1 MKMDKLLIGFFC
13 LCSCVLCSCSKAD
26 NGVVKRESVI
36 APPSTAL
43 EESFVTPD
51 VAARNLIARLD
62 ARFANAFDGT
72 QKKHLRPRPNPG
84 SDQKQCRKHLGH
96 HLGHH
101 HSECS
106 QEVLQ
111 LAYDEVNTYEPGDR
125 KEYLKASL
133 EKIANHK
140 GWSIK

>member
-26 NGVVKRESVI
+26 NGVMKRESII
-36 APPSTAL
+36 APSPGVS
-43 EESFVTPD
+43 EDSFVTPE
-51 VAARNLIARLD
+51 AAVRNLIARLD
-62 ARFANAFDGT
+62 ARYANGFDGT

-84 SDQKQCRKHLGH
+84 PDQKECRKHLGH

-101 HSECS
+101 RGGCS

-111 LAYDEVNTYEPGDR
+111 LAYDEVNTYEPGER
-125 KEYLKASL
+125 KEYLKSSL
-133 EKIANHK
+133 EKMANHK